1 MKTINLDGFTEHK
14 PSRKKEPKPL
24 LNVDGKPVTT
34 FVKAKQAFD
43 HAESDLRKAKED
55 LMEAASL
62 EFWRMNHART
72 TAGDLPAS
80 TAEMQG
86 DDCTAKI
93 TMARIYPA
101 VTGEEVLSVLPKPV
115 FDSAFQQ
122 SFDFKI
128 DGSKLNPATAG
139 DFVSELRM
147 LVEKHRSSQAVT
159 IKRGFQPT
167 EQFHI
172 ERHKILKPEQNLQLQ
187 SVCPARIY
195 VS

>member
-1 MKTINLDGFTEHK
+1 MKTINLDGFNEHK

-24 LNVDGKPVTT
+24 LNVDAKPVTT

-55 LMEAASL
+55 LMEAAAL
-62 EFWRMNHART
+62 EFWRMNHARSL
-72 TAGDLPAS
+72 GGELPAS

-93 TMARIYPA
+93 TMARMYPS
-101 VTGEEVLSVLPKPV
+101 VSPEEVMMIVPKPV
-115 FDSAFQQ
+115 FETAFQQ

-128 DGSKLNPATAG
+128 DGSKLNPETAG
-139 DFVSELRM
+139 EFVSELRA
-147 LVEKHRSSQAVT
+147 LVEKHRSSSAVT
-159 IKRGFQPT
+159 IKRGYQPT
-167 EQFHI
+167 EQFHL
-172 ERHKILKPEQNLQLQ
+172 ERHRILKPEQNIQLQ
-187 SVCPARIY
+187 GVCPARIY